1 MSEIGD
7 NLKRIRL
14 LKKLS
19 LKEASLLL
27 NMSAPA
33 ISKYE
38 KGEIHPDSKKL
49 IEFANAYNVKVLDL
63 LKFYK
68 TNEKKNLKVTQ

>member
-1 MSEIGD
+1 MNEIGQ

-14 LKKLS
+14 LKDLS
-19 LKEASLLL
+19 LKEAGTLL

-38 KGEIHPDSKKL
+38 KGEIVPSSQKL
-49 IEFANAYNVKVLDL
+49 IEFANVYNVKAVDL
-63 LKFYK
+63 MSLI
-68 TNEKKNLKVTQ
+68 